1 MSEARRDIASDTASD
16 RADDRAQEPGALTRI
31 GDLTLEHLTGDSAG
45 ITILTIDRPAR
56 MNSVT
61 TRVFADLGE
70 AARTVRRDGTRVLI
84 ITGAGDRAFSAGYD
98 LAEISG
104 LLDTTVQEFLDIED
118 TASGAVGA
126 LHALPF
132 PVIAAVNGAAAG
144 GGLSLALAA
153 DLRIVAERASFSAA
167 FVRVGFSVGELGTSF
182 LLPRLVG
189 PGLAAE
195 LAFTARLVRADEALA
210 IGLADRVVEGGS
222 LRDEA
227 IALAHTMLAP
237 APSTEAGTDATP
249 ETGID
254 AEAGTSGTGASTTRI
269 GKRTLQ
275 AAAESA
281 SLDVSLRARLADRP

>member
-1 MSEARRDIASDTASD
+1 MRDTGSDTASDRADD

-31 GDLTLEHLTGDSAG
+31 GDLTLEHLSGDSAG

-61 TRVFADLGE
+61 TRVFADLGD
-70 AARTVRRDGTRVLI
+70 AAREVRRDGTRALI

-126 LHALPF
+126 LHSLPF

-195 LAFTARLVRADEALA
+195 LAFTGRLVSPREALA
-210 IGLADRVVEGGS
+210 IGLADRVAEGGS
-222 LRDEA
+222 LRAEA
-227 IALAHTMLAP
+227 IALARTMLAP
-237 APSTEAGTDATP
+237 APSTEDVAAAAT
-249 ETGID
+249 
-254 AEAGTSGTGASTTRI
+254 TSGGISTSTTRI
-269 GKRTLQ
+269 GKRSLQ
-275 AAAESA
+275 TAAESA